1 VSEKQLK
8 SRNQLE
14 IEIDK
19 KRRKSMRRSVSIAGL
34 AATLVLGMAAL
45 AGGQKSFVVSAQ
57 QKQEAMEVKIDNFSF
72 GPATLTVPVGT
83 TVTWTNRDDI
93 PHTVVST
100 DGVFKSKVLDTD
112 EKFSFTFS
120 KAGSFPYFCSIHP
133 KMTGKVIVQ

>member
-1 VSEKQLK
+1 
-8 SRNQLE
+8 
-14 IEIDK
+14 
-19 KRRKSMRRSVSIAGL
+19 MRRSVSIA
-34 AATLVLGMAAL
+34 VL
-45 AGGQKSFVVSAQ
+45 AGALLFRSGILSTSEKSFLASAQ
-57 QKQEAMEVKIDNFSF
+57 QKPETTEVKIDNFSF

-83 TVTWTNRDDI
+83 SVTWTNRDDI

-120 KAGSFPYFCSIHP
+120 KAGTYSYFCSIHP